1 MLAMERTMVYS
12 GPMAAR
18 PIASGTISF
27 GLVAIPVKLFSTNES
42 SAKIQLN
49 SIHEKCGTRVRQ
61 QFWCPTAEE
70 VVTRDEL
77 VRGYEFAKNQYVLF
91 SPDELKS
98 MEVAP
103 TQSIDIKEF
112 VPLAQVDPLYFEKA
126 YYLGPDKG
134 GDKPYRLLAE
144 AMKQTERAA
153 IAKYA
158 ARGKDYL
165 VLLRPFEGGLL
176 MQQLKYNDEI
186 RDFADVPLGESTVE
200 KAELA
205 LATQIVDQ
213 IASDEFKPGIYAD
226 GVRTEMLAAIETK
239 VEGQEL
245 TISAPD
251 ETKAEVIDLMDAL
264 KASLAASAEGDSE
277 RKSAKK
283 TSRETK
289 AKKRVQSKK

>member
-1 MLAMERTMVYS
+1 
-12 GPMAAR
+12 MAAR

-61 QFWCPTAEE
+61 QFWCPTDEE

-91 SPDELKS
+91 SPEELKS

-134 GDKPYRLLAE
+134 GDKPYGLLAE

-186 RDFADVPLGESTVE
+186 RDFADVPLGESAVE

-213 IASDEFKPGIYAD
+213 ISSDEFKPGIYAD

-245 TISAPD
+245 TISAPA

-264 KASLAASAEGDSE
+264 KASLAASADGDNE
-277 RKSAKK
+277 RKSAKR
-283 TSRETK
+283 TSRKTT

>member
-1 MLAMERTMVYS
+1 MVYS

-27 GLVAIPVKLFSTNES
+27 GLVAIPVKLFSTTES

-49 SIHEKCGTRVRQ
+49 SIHEECGTRVRQ
-61 QFWCPTAEE
+61 QFWCPTDEV
-70 VVTRDEL
+70 VVTRDDL
-77 VRGYEFAKNQYVLF
+77 VRGYEFARDQYVLF
-91 SPDELKS
+91 TKDELKS

-103 TQSIDIKEF
+103 THSIDIKEF
-112 VPLAQVDPLYFEKA
+112 VPLTEVDPLYFEKA

-134 GDKPYRLLAE
+134 GDKPYKLLAE
-144 AMKQTERAA
+144 AMQQTGRAA

-165 VLLRPFEGGLL
+165 VLLRPFDDGLV
-176 MQQLKYNDEI
+176 MQQLKYSDEI
-186 RDFADVPLGESTVE
+186 KAFTDVPTGDSEIE
-200 KAELA
+200 EAELA

-213 IASDEFKPGIYAD
+213 ISNDEFVPDSYAD
-226 GVRTEMLAAIETK
+226 GVRVEMLAAIATK

-245 TISAPD
+245 TISAPV
-251 ETKAEVIDLMDAL
+251 EAKAEVIDLMDAL
-264 KASLAASAEGDSE
+264 KASLAASTDDQSG

-283 TSRETK
+283 TKTK
-289 AKKRVQSKK
+289 RTQGKKRARSTK

>member
-1 MLAMERTMVYS
+1 
-12 GPMAAR
+12 MAAR

-61 QFWCPTAEE
+61 QFWCPTDEE

-91 SPDELKS
+91 SSEELKS

-112 VPLAQVDPLYFEKA
+112 VPLTLVDPLYFEKA

-134 GDKPYRLLAE
+134 GDKPYRLLTE
-144 AMKQTERAA
+144 AMKQTGRAA
-153 IAKYA
+153 VAKYA

-165 VLLRPFEGGLL
+165 VLLRPFEDGLL

-186 RDFADVPLGESTVE
+186 RDFADVPLGDATIEE
-200 KAELA
+200 AELA

-213 IASDEFKPGIYAD
+213 ISHDEFMPDTYAD
-226 GVRTEMLAAIETK
+226 GVRAEMLAAIETK

-245 TISAPD
+245 TISAPV
-251 ETKAEVIDLMDAL
+251 ESKAEVIDLMDAL
-264 KASLAASAEGDSE
+264 KASLAASANSDTG
-277 RKSAKK
+277 RKTAKK
-283 TSRETK
+283 TTRAAP